1 MASLIQLL
9 SAARSYVQL
18 VWLPALFMFL
28 WFVSSMLTTPAS
40 AGIVAAKWGKDAFE
54 YNSYAQGFQVM
65 CYWLTQPF
73 WGSVGDSHGRFV
85 QVLVCV
91 IGQVVLSL
99 TCVLAGTGPSA
110 AVPNVAVTALVGLFG
125 SPIPTFLTVAH
136 DCAAAAC
143 PPPSADSSSGDESA
157 MKQQASGAASQR
169 ASGATAGC
177 LSGGVLIGLLIIL
190 FVDDGAVQFQVRECE
205 CLPVARNLRLCVWL
219 LLAWHAAWHSHRV
232 LLPILTRLKI
242 SLGVALFLLLLTLCC
257 RRLFDRAQQQAV
269 ASSLPAP
276 TEQRMPSSQPSP
288 STSFASRL
296 RDIAESFKLQ
306 GFVPLLM

>member
-9 SAARSYVQL
+9 SAAQSYAQL

-28 WFVSSMLTTPAS
+28 WFVSSILTTPES
-40 AGIVAAKWGKDAFE
+40 SGIFKAKWGKDAFE

-65 CYWLTQPF
+65 CYWLAQPF

-85 QVLVCV
+85 QVLACV

-99 TCVLAGTGPSA
+99 TCVIVGTGPSA
-110 AVPNVAVTALVGLFG
+110 AAPIVAVTALVGLFG
-125 SPIPTFLTVAH
+125 GPIPTFLTVAH
-136 DCAAAAC
+136 DCAALAC

-157 MKQQASGAASQR
+157 MKLQASDAAKQR
-169 ASGATAGC
+169 ASGAAAGC
-177 LSGGVLIGLLIIL
+177 LSGGVLIGLLITL
-190 FVDDGAVQFQVRECE
+190 FVHDGDVQFQVRECE

-219 LLAWHAAWHSHRV
+219 LLAWHAVWHSHRV
-232 LLPILTRLKI
+232 LLPILTRLKV

-269 ASSLPAP
+269 SSSLPAP
-276 TEQRMPSSQPSP
+276 TEQRMSSP
-288 STSFASRL
+288 STSLASRL

-306 GFVPLLM
+306 GFVPLTM